1 MAAADRDTLLAW
13 SRAFVETHGRRPT
26 REDMPEDVG
35 ERRSREG
42 ESERERERQREERE
56 EGKTLSALLAI
67 SIDKGEK

>member
-1 MAAADRDTLLAW
+1 
-13 SRAFVETHGRRPT
+13 
-26 REDMPEDVG
+26 MPEDVG

-42 ESERERERQREERE
+42 ESERQRERQREERE